1 MEDWND
7 WPPPPQREPSDGP
20 RHWNM
25 TRASGPDSTSPST
38 GPRLFDAETPVSHGP
53 LFAAPKPRRTVVQ
66 RILVPAIVFAVAAG
80 LVGLAAG
87 RQLAPTAGSS
97 ATATSVQPVAVAG
110 TTLSAAEVAAVANKV
125 SPGVVDVNTV
135 LSYQSAKSEGTGIV
149 LNSSG
154 LVLTNNHVIAGSTSI
169 SAVDV
174 GNGQTYPAYV
184 VGYDRSSDVAVIQL
198 EGASGLTVAP
208 LGNSSTLKVGQSVV
222 GIGNAGGVGGQPS
235 TAAGWITALHQ
246 ITNASEPTFG
256 TTEHLVGLIQ
266 SNAPIRSGDSG
277 GPLADKSG
285 TVVGMDT
292 AADASWNQ
300 GYSIPI
306 NTALAIV
313 HAINSKSSSPSIHL
327 GETGF
332 LGITVQPVSTTG
344 PVTPAGSS
352 HSKGLAIVS
361 AVPGG
366 PASAAGL
373 VQGDIINSIS
383 GFPVTSANELF
394 DALGRFHPG
403 DTVTVNWSDPTGATH
418 VSKMI
423 LATGPAA

>member
-1 MEDWND
+1 MT
-7 WPPPPQREPSDGP
+7 GH

-256 TTEHLVGLIQ
+256 TTEHLVGPVGEKAR
-266 SNAPIRSGDSG
+266 NAS
-277 GPLADKSG
+277 
-285 TVVGMDT
+285 
-292 AADASWNQ
+292 
-300 GYSIPI
+300 
-306 NTALAIV
+306 
-313 HAINSKSSSPSIHL
+313 
-327 GETGF
+327 
-332 LGITVQPVSTTG
+332 
-344 PVTPAGSS
+344 
-352 HSKGLAIVS
+352 
-361 AVPGG
+361 
-366 PASAAGL
+366 
-373 VQGDIINSIS
+373 
-383 GFPVTSANELF
+383 
-394 DALGRFHPG
+394 
-403 DTVTVNWSDPTGATH
+403 
-418 VSKMI
+418 
-423 LATGPAA
+423 